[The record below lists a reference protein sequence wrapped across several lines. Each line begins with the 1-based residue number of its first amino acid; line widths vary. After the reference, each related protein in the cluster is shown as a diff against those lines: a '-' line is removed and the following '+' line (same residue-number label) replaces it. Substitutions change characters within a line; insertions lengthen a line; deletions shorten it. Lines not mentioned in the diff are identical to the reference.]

1 MQTHNHDVRMVH
13 NEYCRYIEETLKA
26 QSANLAMIRDA
37 DKNRLLSYLDRM
49 VQILDWIVAQP
60 QVDLPE
66 SHPDIYELQEYPPL
80 TKVENESLNM
90 LATLFDLARKENANS
105 SSSRAPSGMVS
116 FDESRQRQYI
126 SKARNLLVMSDSI
139 SPVDFPESSPR
150 ADSITDGRLGI
161 GPGN

>member
-13 NEYCRYIEETLKA
+13 NEYCRYIEEVQKA
-26 QSANLAMIRDA
+26 QSANLSMIRDA
-37 DKNRLLSYLDRM
+37 DKARLLTYLDRM

-66 SHPDIYELQEYPPL
+66 SHPDAYELVEFPPL
-80 TKVENESLNM
+80 VKVENESLNM
-90 LATLFDLARKENANS
+90 LATLMDLARKENANS

-116 FDESRQRQYI
+116 FDEGRQRQYI
-126 SKARNLLVMSDSI
+126 SKMRNLLVMSDSI

-150 ADSITDGRLGI
+150 AEGITDGRTGI
-161 GPGN
+161 NPA